1 MLGPRVIEAYLGD
14 EADAAAGAPQLAAE
28 ASPPGAPLL
37 EVSGLTTGYEGVEVL
52 HGVDLGVYP
61 GETVCI
67 LGANGAG
74 KSTILRALMRQLPF
88 WRGALRFDGKDMTK
102 AKRFML
108 ARAGIGY
115 VPEGRGMLASLSVRE
130 NLEMGGY
137 VETKREA
144 VAGNFERVMGLF
156 PALVSRMNEPAAN
169 LSGGQQ
175 QMLAIARAL
184 MSAPRLLLLDEPS
197 LGLAPQIVAQVY
209 AALTELKRS
218 GQAIL
223 LVEQI
228 VGKALALSDRAYV
241 LDKGRIV
248 LDGPSAKIAS
258 EPLLRNAYLGL

>member
-1 MLGPRVIEAYLGD
+1 
-14 EADAAAGAPQLAAE
+14 
-28 ASPPGAPLL
+28 
-37 EVSGLTTGYEGVEVL
+37 
-52 HGVDLGVYP
+52 
-61 GETVCI
+61 
-67 LGANGAG
+67 
-74 KSTILRALMRQLPF
+74 MRQLPF
-88 WRGALRFDGKDMTK
+88 WGGALRFDGKDMTK

-108 ARAGIGY
+108 ARAGIGC

-144 VAGNFERVMGLF
+144 LAGNFERVMGLF
-156 PALVSRMNEPAAN
+156 PALASRMNEPAAN

-241 LDKGRIV
+241 LDKGKVV

>member
-1 MLGPRVIEAYLGD
+1 MTTQEVIPRLK
-14 EADAAAGAPQLAAE
+14 
-28 ASPPGAPLL
+28 
-37 EVSGLTTGYEGVEVL
+37 GVRRSRD
-52 HGVDLGVYP
+52 GW
-61 GETVCI
+61 I
-67 LGANGAG
+67 
-74 KSTILRALMRQLPF
+74 ALCPAHRD
-88 WRGALRFDGKDMTK
+88 RS
-102 AKRFML
+102 
-108 ARAGIGY
+108 
-115 VPEGRGMLASLSVRE
+115 ASLSVRE

-209 AALTELKRS
+209 AALAELKRS

-228 VGKALALSDRAYV
+228 VGKALALTDRAYV
-241 LDKGRIV
+241 LDKGKIV

-258 EPLLRNAYLGL
+258 SRCFGMLISDFE